1 MFPPGNCGRLP
12 ENHEKDLEEHHSKG
26 GEKEMN
32 SSISSF
38 SRSSIKDDLGIHVE
52 ICIPT
57 YLHYTLNTN
66 EGKKIVKSSGM
77 IYDEKNVEK
86 MKNSID
92 WWLTTDYGEHMP
104 SQRKID
110 KKQISVWIPIVLF
123 RKFQK
128 RAKELN
134 MTMTE
139 IITAYLVQQT
149 QNVILTPEDYENIA
163 REIREKANNN

>member
-1 MFPPGNCGRLP
+1 MKLP
-12 ENHEKDLEEHHSKG
+12 TPFLTHSG
-26 GEKEMN
+26 IE
-32 SSISSF
+32 ISSF
-38 SRSSIKDDLGIHVE
+38 AHVNVFVP
-52 ICIPT
+52 I
-57 YLHYTLNTN
+57 YLHYAFSANDGKDH
-66 EGKKIVKSSGM
+66 GKKCDIFL
-77 IYDEKNVEK
+77 DEKNVEK
-86 MKNSID
+86 SKNGID
-92 WWLTTDYGEHMP
+92 WWLTTDYGDSMP

-149 QNVILTPEDYENIA
+149 QNVTLTPEDYENIA
-163 REIREKANNN
+163 REIREKTNNN

>member
-1 MFPPGNCGRLP
+1 MP

-66 EGKKIVKSSGM
+66 EGKKIVKSSDM

>member
-1 MFPPGNCGRLP
+1 M
-12 ENHEKDLEEHHSKG
+12 K
-26 GEKEMN
+26 
-32 SSISSF
+32 SSILPLTHSGIKTSSVVHAN
-38 SRSSIKDDLGIHVE
+38 IYVPL
-52 ICIPT
+52 
-57 YLHYTLNTN
+57 YLHYTLISN
-66 EGKKIVKSSGM
+66 EGKDSRKKCNIFL
-77 IYDEKNVEK
+77 DEKNVEK
-86 MKNSID
+86 LKNGID
-92 WWLTTDYGEHMP
+92 WWLTTDYGESMP

-149 QNVILTPEDYENIA
+149 QNIILTPEDYENIA
-163 REIREKANNN
+163 REIRKKTNNN

>member
-1 MFPPGNCGRLP
+1 VFPPGNCGRLP

>member
-1 MFPPGNCGRLP
+1 
-12 ENHEKDLEEHHSKG
+12 
-26 GEKEMN
+26 MN

-38 SRSSIKDDLGIHVE
+38 PRSAIKDSLGVHINVDVS
-52 ICIPT
+52 T
-57 YLHYTLNTN
+57 YLHYALNSN
-66 EGKKIVKSSGM
+66 
-77 IYDEKNVEK
+77 DEKNVKK
-86 MKNSID
+86 MKNSVD
-92 WWLTTDYGEHMP
+92 WWLTTDYVERMP

>member
-1 MFPPGNCGRLP
+1 MKKCRKI
-12 ENHEKDLEEHHSKG
+12 ENG
-26 GEKEMN
+26 
-32 SSISSF
+32 
-38 SRSSIKDDLGIHVE
+38 
-52 ICIPT
+52 
-57 YLHYTLNTN
+57 
-66 EGKKIVKSSGM
+66 
-77 IYDEKNVEK
+77 
-86 MKNSID
+86 ID
-92 WWLTTDYGEHMP
+92 WWLTTDYGDPMP

-149 QNVILTPEDYENIA
+149 QNVTLTPEDYENIA
-163 REIREKANNN
+163 REIREKTNNN

>member
-1 MFPPGNCGRLP
+1 
-12 ENHEKDLEEHHSKG
+12 
-26 GEKEMN
+26 
-32 SSISSF
+32 
-38 SRSSIKDDLGIHVE
+38 
-52 ICIPT
+52 
-57 YLHYTLNTN
+57 
-66 EGKKIVKSSGM
+66 M

>member
-1 MFPPGNCGRLP
+1 MS
-12 ENHEKDLEEHHSKG
+12 ENHEEDLEKYHSKG

-38 SRSSIKDDLGIHVE
+38 SRSGIKDDLGIHIKMCV
-52 ICIPT
+52 PT
-57 YLHYTLNTN
+57 YLHYALNTN
-66 EGKKIVKSSGM
+66 DGKKIVKSSDM
-77 IYDEKNVEK
+77 IFDEKNVEK

-149 QNVILTPEDYENIA
+149 QNVILTPEDYEHIA